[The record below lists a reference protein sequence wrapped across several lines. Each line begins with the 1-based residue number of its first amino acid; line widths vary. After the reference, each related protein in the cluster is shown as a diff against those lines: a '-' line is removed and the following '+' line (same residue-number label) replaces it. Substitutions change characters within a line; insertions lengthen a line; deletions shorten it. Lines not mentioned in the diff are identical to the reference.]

1 MRAILVP
8 DAGRVELVELPDPS
22 PGPGSVVVEV
32 AAVGICGTDLHIVDG
47 HTGRLPVVP
56 GHELA
61 GTVVA
66 VGSAVR
72 TLGVGD
78 RVAIDPN
85 LPCGACRSC
94 HAGRGNLC
102 RDLDALGVTLPGGAA
117 ELVAAPA
124 TSCVR
129 LPDELDLEAA
139 ALVEPLSC
147 AVHALDV
154 LGTRPGSSVLV
165 YGAGTMGLMLLE
177 LVKRGG
183 ARSVDVVDV
192 NPEKL
197 SRAADLGCSRTT
209 SAAAELD
216 RPEGW
221 DVVVD
226 ATGSAGAIRD
236 GLSRVADGGT
246 FLQFGVSRP
255 DVTVP
260 FSPYDVYR
268 REITITGSM
277 AVLHSFSRAVD
288 LLAAGF
294 LDPADFVT
302 ARAPLSDYGPAL
314 EAFRAG
320 AGLKTLVLPAR

>member
-1 MRAILVP
+1 MRAVLVAAP
-8 DAGRVELVELPDPS
+8 GSVELVELADPTPAPD
-22 PGPGSVVVEV
+22 GVVVQV

-47 HTGRLPVVP
+47 SAGRLPVVP
-56 GHELA
+56 GHELS

-66 VGSAVR
+66 VGSEVR
-72 TLGVGD
+72 ALRVGD
-78 RVAIDPN
+78 RVAVDPN
-85 LPCGACRSC
+85 APCRSCRSC

-102 RDLDALGVTLPGGAA
+102 RDLDALGVTLPGAAA
-117 ELVAAPA
+117 ELVAAPQA
-124 TSCVR
+124 SCVR
-129 LPDELDLEAA
+129 LPDGLDLEAA

-154 LGTRPGSSVLV
+154 LGTRPGSTVLV
-165 YGAGTMGLMLLE
+165 YGAGTMGLMLLQ
-177 LVKRGG
+177 LAARSG
-183 ARSVDVVDV
+183 ARSVDVVDL

-197 SRAADLGCSRTT
+197 DRAAGLGSSSTARQAT
-209 SAAAELD
+209 ELD

-226 ATGSAGAIRD
+226 ATGSAAAIAD

-277 AVLHSFSRAVD
+277 AVLNSFSRAAD

-294 LDPADFVT
+294 LDPTVFIT
-302 ARAPLSDYGPAL
+302 ARAPLQDYRLAL

-320 AGLKTLVLPAR
+320 TGLKTLVLPQA

>member
-1 MRAILVP
+1 MRAVLVTAP
-8 DAGRVELVELPDPS
+8 GSVELVDLTDPTPAPD
-22 PGPGSVVVEV
+22 GVVVEV

-47 HTGRLPVVP
+47 HAGRLPVVP

-66 VGSAVR
+66 VGSEVR
-72 TLGVGD
+72 TVRVGD
-78 RVAIDPN
+78 RVAVDPN
-85 LPCGACRSC
+85 SPCGACRSC

-102 RDLDALGVTLPGGAA
+102 RDLEALGVTLPGAAA

-124 TSCVR
+124 ASCVR
-129 LPDELDLEAA
+129 LPDGLDLEAA

-165 YGAGTMGLMLLE
+165 YGAGTMGLMLLQ
-177 LVKRGG
+177 LAARGG
-183 ARSVDVVDV
+183 ARSVDVVDL

-197 SRAADLGCSRTT
+197 SRAADLGCSRT
-209 SAAAELD
+209 SGSAAELD
-216 RPEGW
+216 CPEGW

-226 ATGSAGAIRD
+226 ATGSAAAIGD

-277 AVLHSFSRAVD
+277 AVLHSFARAVD

-294 LDPADFVT
+294 LDPAAFITTRVPLQDY
-302 ARAPLSDYGPAL
+302 RAAL
-314 EAFRAG
+314 EGFRAG
-320 AGLKTLVLPAR
+320 AGLKTLVLPQA

>member
-8 DAGRVELVELPDPS
+8 RAGRVELVELPDPA
-22 PGPGSVVVEV
+22 PAAGGVVVEV

-47 HTGRLPVVP
+47 HAGRLPVVP

-66 VGSAVR
+66 VGSGVGALR
-72 TLGVGD
+72 VGD
-78 RVAIDPN
+78 RVAVDPN

-94 HAGRGNLC
+94 HSGRGNLC

-124 TSCVR
+124 SSCVL
-129 LPDELDLEAA
+129 LPAGLDLEAA

-177 LVKRGG
+177 LAKRSG
-183 ARSVDVVDV
+183 ALAVDVVDV

-197 SRAADLGCSRTT
+197 SRAGSLGCGRTAA
-209 SAAAELD
+209 SAEELD
-216 RPEGW
+216 SPDGW

-226 ATGSAGAIRD
+226 ATGNEAAIRD
-236 GLSRVADGGT
+236 ALSRVADGGT
-246 FLQFGVSRP
+246 FLQFGVTRP
-255 DVTVP
+255 GLVVP

-277 AVLHSFSRAVD
+277 AVLHSFARAVD

-294 LDPADFVT
+294 LDPARFVT
-302 ARAPLSDYGPAL
+302 ARAPLADYSAAL
-314 EAFRAG
+314 EGFRAG
-320 AGLKTLVLPAR
+320 GGLKTLVLPQA

>member
-1 MRAILVP
+1 MRAVLVP
-8 DAGRVELVELPDPS
+8 EAGRVELVELPDPT

-47 HTGRLPVVP
+47 HAGRLPVVP

-72 TLGVGD
+72 ALRVGD
-78 RVAIDPN
+78 RVAVDPN

-102 RDLDALGVTLPGGAA
+102 RDLEALGVTQPGGAA

-124 TSCVR
+124 SSCVV
-129 LPDELDLEAA
+129 LPAGLDLEAA

-147 AVHALDV
+147 AVHAVDV
-154 LGTRPGSSVLV
+154 LHTRPGSSVLV

-177 LVKRGG
+177 LVKRSG
-183 ARSVDVVDV
+183 ALTVDVVDV

-197 SRAADLGCSRTT
+197 SRAGDLGCSRTAG
-209 SAAAELD
+209 SAAELD
-216 RPEGW
+216 CPEGW

-226 ATGSAGAIRD
+226 ATGSEAAIRD
-236 GLSRVADGGT
+236 GVSRVADGGT

-255 DVTVP
+255 DVVVP

-288 LLAAGF
+288 LLAAGV

-302 ARAPLSDYGPAL
+302 TRAPLAGYASAL
-314 EAFRAG
+314 EGFRAG
-320 AGLKTLVLPAR
+320 GGLKTLVLPQA